1 MDEGGAELVIA
12 QMDRVEQ
19 HKEEV
24 IERPLI
30 QLRNIQLTYGVKK
43 SARTVLEHLNLD
55 IQDGE
60 FVCVL
65 GPSGCGKTS
74 LLKMIAGYEKQ
85 TDGNILIDEQPHRG
99 PGPNIGVVFQHANL
113 FPWLTVEKNIS
124 FGLKMKKIPK
134 PEREKIVEQYMQIVN
149 LNDAAQLLPH
159 ELSGGMKQRVAIA
172 RALAPNPKIIL
183 MDEPFGALD
192 SITRQSLQNELR
204 NIWQQTNKTI
214 FFITHDVDEAITLG
228 SRIIILN
235 GKPGRVVLDEK
246 NPLISKL
253 HDDIDC
259 RELDGYKELRQKL
272 MQQLEG

>member
-1 MDEGGAELVIA
+1 MVIA
-12 QMDRVEQ
+12 QVEYVVPD
-19 HKEEV
+19 KEPIVEK
-24 IERPLI
+24 PLI
-30 QLRNIQLTYGVKK
+30 QLRDIELSYGSRK
-43 SARTVLEHLNLD
+43 SAKTVLNHIDLD
-55 IQDGE
+55 IQEGE

-74 LLKMIAGYEKQ
+74 LLKLIAGYEQ
-85 TDGNILIDEQPHRG
+85 QSAGQILIDEQPHRG

-124 FGLKMKKIPK
+124 FGLKMKKTPK
-134 PEREKIVEQYMQIVN
+134 AERQKIAQHFMKIVN
-149 LNDAAQLLPH
+149 LKDAAPLLPH

-172 RALAPNPKIIL
+172 RALAPNPQIIL

-192 SITRQSLQNELR
+192 SITRQSLQQELR

-214 FFITHDVDEAITLG
+214 FFITHDVDEAITLA

-235 GKPGRVVLDEK
+235 DKPGRVMLDEK

-253 HDDIDC
+253 QHGIDC
-259 RELDGYKELRQKL
+259 RELTGYQSLRQKL
-272 MQQLEG
+272 MRHLEK

>member
-1 MDEGGAELVIA
+1 MISEGGTELVIA
-12 QMDRVEQ
+12 QVEQ

-24 IERPLI
+24 VAEKPLI
-30 QLRNIQLTYGVKK
+30 QLHDIQLTYGVKK
-43 SARTVLEHLNLD
+43 SARTVLEHLNLE

-85 TDGNILIDEQPHRG
+85 TAGNIFIDEQPHQG

-124 FGLKMKKIPK
+124 FGLKMKKVPK
-134 PEREKIVEQYMQIVN
+134 SECKKIAEHYMQIVN
-149 LNDAAQLLPH
+149 LKDAAQLLPH

-235 GKPGRVVLDEK
+235 GKPGKIVLDQK
-246 NPLISKL
+246 NPLIREL
-253 HDDIDC
+253 YEGVDC
-259 RELDGYKELRQKL
+259 RELNGYTELRQQL
-272 MQQLEG
+272 MQQLER

>member
-1 MDEGGAELVIA
+1 MVIA
-12 QMDRVEQ
+12 QIDPIS
-19 HKEEV
+19 EV
-24 IERPLI
+24 LTDKPVI
-30 QLRNIQLTYGVKK
+30 QLHDIQLTYGAKK
-43 SARTVLEHLNLD
+43 TARTVLENLNLN

-74 LLKMIAGYEKQ
+74 LLKMIAGYERSSA
-85 TDGNILIDEQPHRG
+85 GNILIDEQPHRG

-113 FPWLTVEKNIS
+113 FPWLTVEKNIRY
-124 FGLKMKKIPK
+124 GLKMQKKPK
-134 PEREKIVEQYMQIVN
+134 NEQKQIVERFMDIIN
-149 LNDAAQLLPH
+149 LKDAAHLLPH

-172 RALAPNPKIIL
+172 RALAPDPKIIL

-204 NIWQQTNKTI
+204 NIWQQTNKTV

-235 GKPGRVVLDEK
+235 GKPGKIILDQQ
-246 NPLISKL
+246 NPLINRMK
-253 HDDIDC
+253 DDVDC
-259 RELDGYKELRQKL
+259 RALKGYNELRQTL
-272 MQQLEG
+272 LQQLNQ